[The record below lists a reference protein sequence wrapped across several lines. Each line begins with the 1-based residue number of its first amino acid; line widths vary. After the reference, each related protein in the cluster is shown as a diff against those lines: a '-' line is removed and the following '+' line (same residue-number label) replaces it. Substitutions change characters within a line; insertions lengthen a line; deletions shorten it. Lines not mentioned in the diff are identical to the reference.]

1 MARSVQVGD
10 KAPDFTLPSQSGE
23 QVKLQDRLGERVV
36 VLYFYPKDNTSGCTA
51 EACAF
56 RDSHETF
63 TDAGA
68 EVIGVSSDSADKH
81 AAFADRHKLPFTLLA
96 DQGGRVRKAYGV
108 PAVFGLIPG
117 RVTYV
122 IDRTGTVR
130 HIFNSM
136 TNIDKHVSEALE
148 VVRQLQAEQPALGCL
163 ISQYLPAEF
172 GEHLGHLAQQVV
184 AVGAGERVQVL
195 PVPARPTVFGDR
207 GPSGQRGDLRGE
219 AGVEEKREGQPVPTA
234 VVADPVRRRAV
245 PAPGQPVEHVADVGH
260 EGAR

>member
-23 QVKLQDRLGERVV
+23 PVRLQDRLGERVV
-36 VLYFYPKDNTSGCTA
+36 VLYFYPKDNTPGCTA

-81 AAFADRHKLPFTLLA
+81 AAFAGRHKLPFTLLA

-108 PAVFGLIPG
+108 PSVFGVLPG

-130 HIFNSM
+130 HVFNSM
-136 TNIDKHVSEALE
+136 TNIDQHVSEALE

-163 ISQYLPAEF
+163 
-172 GEHLGHLAQQVV
+172 
-184 AVGAGERVQVL
+184 
-195 PVPARPTVFGDR
+195 
-207 GPSGQRGDLRGE
+207 
-219 AGVEEKREGQPVPTA
+219 
-234 VVADPVRRRAV
+234 VR
-245 PAPGQPVEHVADVGH
+245 
-260 EGAR
+260 